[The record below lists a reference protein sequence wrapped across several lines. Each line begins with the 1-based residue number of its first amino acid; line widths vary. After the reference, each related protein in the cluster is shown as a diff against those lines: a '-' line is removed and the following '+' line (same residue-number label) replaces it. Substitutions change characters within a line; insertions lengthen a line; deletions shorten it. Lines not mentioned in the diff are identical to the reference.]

1 MQFYLVRRTPA
12 YAVDPLFGLRYEVAA
27 GHRAQ
32 FVPMGAFQLPTLG
45 LREIIGVPR
54 PAQRPHRFGADTRL
68 LGDFARGAR
77 FDALAAFEMS
87 LGQVPA
93 AVAAHHQPLAA
104 VVHHHA
110 ARRFDL
116 RKIGRKRAERRVGIG
131 RNDCDAVVRFE
142 NFRYLRS

>member
-1 MQFYLVRRTPA
+1 
-12 YAVDPLFGLRYEVAA
+12 
-27 GHRAQ
+27 
-32 FVPMGAFQLPTLG
+32 MGAFQLPTLG

-110 ARRFDL
+110 ARRLYKREL
-116 RKIGRKRAERRVGIG
+116 RGKGPERRPGIG
-131 RNDCDAVVRFE
+131 RDDSRLVVRFE

>member
-1 MQFYLVRRTPA
+1 
-12 YAVDPLFGLRYEVAA
+12 
-27 GHRAQ
+27 
-32 FVPMGAFQLPTLG
+32 MGAFQLPTLG

-54 PAQRPHRFGADTRL
+54 PAQRPHRFGAHARL
-68 LGDFARGAR
+68 LDDFAHGAR

-116 RKIGRKRAERRVGIG
+116 RKISRKRAERRVGIG